1 MTLTFT
7 VDRQSITRTDTQ
19 QAVANSVSYLRA
31 QFAFLNDWDTAHILT
46 PLFQNGTRVYTPELL
61 DTGRYLD
68 EDNACIVPQEVL
80 AETGTLYVSI
90 FDETDG
96 VRITTDRAAVP
107 IERSGYTP
115 EAEETLTPTPSAY
128 EQIMAD
134 YADFKQTGLKATD
147 TDLTLEAGKLRLTA
161 GGEAIGT
168 GVTLPKTVTV
178 SEFAPTEIE
187 AITDGE
193 TFAGWG
199 IRAGAYDAIA
209 QTFAWEDTYARL
221 PKLLEIA
228 AVEAELGIAY
238 PAAYSVNMVIP
249 TDSGAGEGKYILMD
263 KDVMESM
270 FGSMD
275 LPEQTSL
282 DIVIGYYLFVP
293 RQDASGVYDVYL
305 FCGLNGSGLDSAL
318 KPLIKEL
325 YESFVYIVEHTYKAG
340 IAFVPLEKEA
350 EA

>member
-31 QFAFLNDWDTAHILT
+31 QFAFLNDWDTDHILT

-90 FDETDG
+90 IDETDG

-128 EQIMAD
+128 EQIMAG
-134 YADFKQTGLKATD
+134 YADFKQTGLKATN
-147 TDLTLEAGKLRLTA
+147 TDLTLQDGTLHLTA
-161 GGEAIGT
+161 GGEAVGT
-168 GVTLPKTVTV
+168 GVALPKTVMV
-178 SEFAPTEIE
+178 SEFAPTEIA

-221 PKLLEIA
+221 PKPLEIA
-228 AVEAELGIAY
+228 VVEAELGIAY
-238 PAAYSVNMVIP
+238 PAAYGINMAIP
-249 TDSGAGEGKYILMD
+249 TDSGAGEGKYIILD
-263 KDVMESM
+263 KDVMELM

-282 DIVIGYYLFVP
+282 EIVIGYYLFVP
-293 RQDASGVYDVYL
+293 RQDASWVYDVYL

>member
-90 FDETDG
+90 IDETDG

-161 GGEAIGT
+161 GGEAVGT

-178 SEFAPTEIE
+178 NMLDVQANLEITEAGIPTGGNIGL
-187 AITDGE
+187 IVPSLT
-193 TFAGWG
+193 TVG
-199 IRAGAYDAIA
+199 IGVRAGTIDAEGFFHPGELYA
-209 QTFAWEDTYARL
+209 QLPEWSGTTSMLLPYA
-221 PKLLEIA
+221 A
-228 AVEAELGIAY
+228 C
-238 PAAYSVNMVIP
+238 VNM
-249 TDSGAGEGKYILMD
+249 AL
-263 KDVMESM
+263 SM
-270 FGSMD
+270 
-275 LPEQTSL
+275 
-282 DIVIGYYLFVP
+282 
-293 RQDASGVYDVYL
+293 
-305 FCGLNGSGLDSAL
+305 
-318 KPLIKEL
+318 L
-325 YESFVYIVEHTYKAG
+325 YEGNKVVVDEQIVWEL
-340 IAFVPLEKEA
+340 I
-350 EA
+350 

>member
-1 MTLTFT
+1 MKISELPK
-7 VDRQSITRTDTQ
+7 
-19 QAVANSVSYLRA
+19 A
-31 QFAFLNDWDTAHILT
+31 TAAT
-46 PLFQNGTRVYTPELL
+46 
-61 DTGRYLD
+61 D
-68 EDNACIVPQEVL
+68 EDIAVIVQDGETRQIPRKTFVGKVPDDL
-80 AETGTLYVSI
+80 AIVE
-90 FDETDG
+90 
-96 VRITTDRAAVP
+96 
-107 IERSGYTP
+107 
-115 EAEETLTPTPSAY
+115 
-128 EQIMAD
+128 
-134 YADFKQTGLKATD
+134 
-147 TDLTLEAGKLRLTA
+147 GKLRLTA

-168 GVTLPKTVTV
+168 GVALPKTVTV
-178 SEFAPTEIE
+178 SEFTPTEIE

-228 AVEAELGIAY
+228 TIEAEPGIAY
-238 PAAYSVNMVIP
+238 PAAYGINMAIP
-249 TDSGAGEGKYILMD
+249 TDSGAGEGKYIILD
-263 KDVMESM
+263 KDVMELM

-282 DIVIGYYLFVP
+282 EIVIGYYLFVL
-293 RQDASGVYDVYL
+293 RRDASGVYDVYL
-305 FCGLNGSGLDSAL
+305 FCGLNGNGLDSAL